1 MLDLIICEFQK
12 LKRRRLFQ
20 VAFLTTF
27 IVPVLYSLILS
38 SPDLDNMMS
47 VIREDNGFLIL
58 IPLLVVLAANLFFE
72 EHDYDTLKNL
82 MCVPVKK
89 SRLVI
94 AKLLTLLL
102 FACFYQLAGGGIAV
116 ILALISGAAL
126 KGWGMQI
133 LLTAAT
139 GFLLW
144 CATMPCVVLVVW
156 CNKSYIVSVIIAF
169 AYMCLG
175 YLSHISETFVM
186 VPLGLN
192 AATFLP
198 VPIIFR
204 WLYQFHSMEGIG
216 GETLAFYNRFSP
228 YFVPTPVVFA
238 VLSAEAAVCI
248 VLMVKIYRKQKV

>member
-102 FACFYQLAGGGIAV
+102 DRK
-116 ILALISGAAL
+116 S
-126 KGWGMQI
+126 
-133 LLTAAT
+133 
-139 GFLLW
+139 
-144 CATMPCVVLVVW
+144 VV
-156 CNKSYIVSVIIAF
+156 
-169 AYMCLG
+169 
-175 YLSHISETFVM
+175 
-186 VPLGLN
+186 
-192 AATFLP
+192 
-198 VPIIFR
+198 
-204 WLYQFHSMEGIG
+204 
-216 GETLAFYNRFSP
+216 
-228 YFVPTPVVFA
+228 
-238 VLSAEAAVCI
+238 
-248 VLMVKIYRKQKV
+248 